1 MKRSTP
7 SEMKEPKAQVPELR
21 VAMESVNS
29 VIESNR
35 QIRSRVREISAMTS
49 TIIAPLLNNT

>member
-1 MKRSTP
+1 MKRNMP
-7 SEMKEPKAQVPELR
+7 SETRESKSQVPELR
-21 VAMESVNS
+21 AAMESVNS

-35 QIRSRVREISAMTS
+35 QVRSRVREISAMTT